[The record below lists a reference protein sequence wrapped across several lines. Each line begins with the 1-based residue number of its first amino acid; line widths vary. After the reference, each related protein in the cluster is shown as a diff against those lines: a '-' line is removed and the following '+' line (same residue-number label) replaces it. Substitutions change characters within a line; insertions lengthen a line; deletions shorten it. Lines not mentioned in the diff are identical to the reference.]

1 MKKEIKIL
9 TLIFIVTF
17 SSSKAQEVEL
27 IKSFV
32 GNSQKSEIITF
43 TPQDEILLS
52 GDFSGYINYWDIP
65 NQALINSIKAHLG
78 RINRIEFSENGEYFL
93 TFSSDDRKVKIW
105 NFYSQDTV
113 INYNIQNTPVFAIFY
128 NQNSVLIG
136 DKNGE
141 IFHKDFFYSNKD
153 SIFYKNPIPVYD
165 ANLSENKNKLV
176 ITDENSIKIINLN
189 NDKKI
194 DFEIENTY
202 SSRFVKSMYYSPEIL
217 MTWSENGIVN
227 FWNLNQQKMIRELR
241 AKNNFYELSINKY
254 SKILLTGYYDEK
266 ALLFD
271 LKNIDLERELDE
283 NIQLVNTYLTN
294 DYNEFMISSSEE
306 GRHRLMQVKGG
317 SGIKPLSLQK
327 RDVEVQKVITV
338 NSKKIR
344 LSVWDNERVDGDR
357 ISLSL
362 NGEWILR
369 NYEIVKEKYSFD
381 IELIK
386 NQVNELVFFAENL
399 GEIPPNTTA
408 INIKYKDYNKTHIMR
423 SNMDKSA
430 SINFYIEEE

>member
-1 MKKEIKIL
+1 MF
-9 TLIFIVTF
+9 TATF
-17 SSSKAQEVEL
+17 LSSNAQEVEL
-27 IKSFV
+27 VKSFV

-43 TPQDEILLS
+43 TPQNEILLS
-52 GDFSGYINYWDIP
+52 GDFSGYLKYWDIP
-65 NQALINSIKAHLG
+65 NQALISSTKAHFG
-78 RINRIEFSENGEYFL
+78 KINRIEFSENGEYFL
-93 TFSSDDRKVKIW
+93 TFSSEDKKVKIW
-105 NFYSQDTV
+105 SFSSQDTIV
-113 INYNIQNTPVFAIFY
+113 NYDIQNTPSFAIFY

-136 DKNGE
+136 DENGT
-141 IFHKDFFYSNKD
+141 IFHKDFFYPEID
-153 SIFYKNPIPVYD
+153 STFYKNPLKVHD
-165 ANLSENKNKLV
+165 ASLNKKKNQLV
-176 ITDENSIKIINLN
+176 ITDENSIKIINLI
-189 NDKKI
+189 NDKKT
-194 DFEIENTY
+194 DFEIENAY
-202 SSRFVKSMYYSPEIL
+202 SSRFVKSMYYSSEIL

-241 AKNNFYELSINKY
+241 AKNNFHELSINKY
-254 SKILLTGYYDEK
+254 SKILLTGYYNEK

-271 LKNIDLERELDE
+271 LRNIDLERELDE

-338 NSKKIR
+338 KSKKLR

-357 ISLSL
+357 VSLSL

-369 NYEIVKEKYSFD
+369 NHEIVKEKHSFE

-386 NQVNELVFFAENL
+386 NQVNELIFFAENL
-399 GEIPPNTTA
+399 GDIPPNTTA
-408 INIKYKDYNKTHIMR
+408 INIQYKDYNKTLIMR

-430 SINFYIEEE
+430 SINFYLQEE